1 MNKDIIELVKRNDKY
16 RLEISEYKSF
26 IKVLKDFLSV
36 SNGAFVLEDSL
47 ASLERLKEFLNS
59 AKLKYSNLVGEQDKV
74 NYELSS
80 ICTHDVLFQ
89 NYDQFVCP
97 LCGYWFWKSDN
108 LFNKYLIECE
118 DLHML
123 SEMEN
128 NYFDFLINFNGDD
141 IGTELLILLEDFI
154 RKFDVK
160 VLRR

>member
-1 MNKDIIELVKRNDKY
+1 M
-16 RLEISEYKSF
+16 IS
-26 IKVLKDFLSV
+26 L
-36 SNGAFVLEDSL
+36 
-47 ASLERLKEFLNS
+47 
-59 AKLKYSNLVGEQDKV
+59 
-74 NYELSS
+74 
-80 ICTHDVLFQ
+80 
-89 NYDQFVCP
+89 CP

-128 NYFDFLINFNGDD
+128 SYFDFLINFNGDD